1 MSDARW
7 IAPALLVILLVI
19 LLIGSVRL
27 LRQQRHGARRTRTH
41 LLALLVLHC
50 ASAALLYLTLLPP
63 PVHAPAGQ
71 LTVLTAGADRVR
83 WSSTGADRIVAL
95 PEATAHL
102 AATRA
107 PDLATALRQHP
118 GTQVLRVIGEGLPA
132 RDRDTAL
139 PGQVQLLQPA
149 APRGWIALTPPP
161 ITAPGSVFTLQARAQ
176 GVAAAS
182 AELLDPA
189 GVVVDRGALAT
200 DGSITLTGVA
210 RASGRSLFNL
220 RLLDAQR
227 HLVDH
232 LPVPLQTL
240 AQPAP
245 GLLIVAGAPGPE
257 LKYLRRWAVDTG
269 LDVQAQAN
277 AGGGVSLGDAP
288 VALTAARLAA
298 TDVLILDERS
308 LATLGATQR
317 SAVQQ
322 AVRGGLGVLVRS
334 SGPLGDNARQIL
346 RGWGLAVS
354 GGNQSAALR
363 LPADP
368 AAALLQARRG
378 PQRPATQPTAYIDD
392 ADNASHSAA
401 LPALE
406 QLPLRAT
413 DATPLL
419 RDNNGQPVGSWRN
432 VGRGRLALLPVTDSY
447 RLVLSGRADRHA
459 ELWSGVLTTLARP
472 LPSSA
477 PVRIDSATP
486 WAGERVVLC
495 NLQDSTQLRGP
506 DGIEVPLLID
516 PATGTGRC
524 AGYWPSQPGWH
535 LLRQGDAEQAFHVF
549 DPATAQTL
557 HTQQLREASAK
568 HATHSRPVLPAGS
581 ISAPGPRWPW
591 LLAFVLVA
599 GLLWWLERWRPR
611 VAAAR

>member
-1 MSDARW
+1 MNNAHW
-7 IAPALLVILLVI
+7 IAVALLGIVLL
-19 LLIGSVRL
+19 GSARL
-27 LRQQRHGARRTRTH
+27 FLQQRHGARRSRVH
-41 LLALLVLHC
+41 LSVLLLLQL

-63 PVHAPAGQ
+63 PTHAPAGQ

-83 WSSTGADRIVAL
+83 WSPAGADRIVTL
-95 PEATAHL
+95 PEATPH
-102 AATRA
+102 AAASTA

-118 GTQVLRVIGEGLPA
+118 GTQVLRVVGEGLPA
-132 RDRDTAL
+132 RDRDIVL
-139 PGQVQLLQPA
+139 PRQVQLLQPA

-176 GVAAAS
+176 GVPAAS

-189 GVVVDRGALAT
+189 GVVVDRGPLAA
-200 DGSITLTGVA
+200 DGRITLTGVA
-210 RASGRSLFNL
+210 RDSGRSTFSL

-227 HLVDH
+227 HLVDR

-245 GLLIVAGAPGPE
+245 RLLIVAGAPGPE

-269 LDVQAQAN
+269 LDVQAQAS

-288 VALTAARLAA
+288 VALTAAQLAA

-308 LATLGATQR
+308 LAALGATRR

-334 SGPLGDNARQIL
+334 SGPLGDSARQIL
-346 RGWGLAVS
+346 RGWELAVS
-354 GGNQSAALR
+354 GGNQSTSLT

-368 AAALLQARRG
+368 DTALLQARRG
-378 PQRPATQPTAYIDD
+378 PQRPAADATAYIDD
-392 ADNASHSAA
+392 ADSASHSAA

-406 QLPLRAT
+406 QLPLRT
-413 DATPLL
+413 TGTTPLL
-419 RDNNGQPVGSWRN
+419 HDASGQPVGGWRR

-447 RLVLSGRADRHA
+447 RLVLSGRDDRHA
-459 ELWSGVLTTLARP
+459 ELWSGVLAALARP
-472 LPSSA
+472 LPA
-477 PVRIDSATP
+477 TAAVRIDSATP
-486 WAGERVVLC
+486 WAGERTVLC
-495 NLQDSTQLRGP
+495 NLQHSTLARGP
-506 DGIEVPLLID
+506 DSDDVALVVD
-516 PATGTGRC
+516 PAAGRERC

-535 LLRQGDAEQAFHVF
+535 LLLQGDVEQAFYVF
-549 DPATAQTL
+549 DPAGAQAL
-557 HTQQLREASAK
+557 HTQQLRDANVLR
-568 HATHSRPVLPAGS
+568 ATHEGHLQRADR
-581 ISAPGPRWPW
+581 ITAPGPRWPW

-611 VAAAR
+611 SAVATQG